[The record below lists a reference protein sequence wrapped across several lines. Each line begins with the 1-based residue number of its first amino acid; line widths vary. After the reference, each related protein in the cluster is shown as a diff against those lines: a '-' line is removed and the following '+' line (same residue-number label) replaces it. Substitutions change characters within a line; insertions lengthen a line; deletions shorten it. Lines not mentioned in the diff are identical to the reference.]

1 MNRTANGLICVIDF
15 VDEMSQRRAQFR
27 TFHHRALDAGA
38 VLGIVNALRSAS
50 TRPSA
55 GPAGIDDASARHG
68 SGSCAM
74 VATLS
79 MRE

>member
-1 MNRTANGLICVIDF
+1 MDF
-15 VDEMSQRRAQFR
+15 PGRKCRSAKPTFR
-27 TFHHRALDAGA
+27 TIHHRAFHAGA
-38 VLGIVNALRSAS
+38 VLGIVNASPLRFDPVTSG
-50 TRPSA
+50 PS
-55 GPAGIDDASARHG
+55 GIDDASARHG